1 MSSFT
6 LCRVCIHFNPAN
18 KTCVKAVTGASRG
31 HIQHAQATTVRL
43 DKNKCGI
50 DAKWFVEIPK
60 TDDVFDLLD
69 M

>member
-6 LCRVCIHFNPAN
+6 LCRVCIHFNPVN

-31 HIQHAQATTVRL
+31 HERAVAVRL
-43 DKNKCGI
+43 DPKKCGI
-50 DAKWFVEIPK
+50 EAKWFETTPRVH
-60 TDDVFDLLD
+60 DVLNLLG